1 MHAAWQAGK
10 FDHRQR
16 RCPPRPDAW
25 VPETE
30 VQRLAELVG
39 HHTPKEIA
47 TLLNREYHQLDGI
60 QRTETAVVVQIKPRE
75 PLSWSRLSGAACRG
89 GWQATA
95 SMKLS

>member
-1 MHAAWQAGK
+1 MRAAWQAGK

-25 VPETE
+25 DSETE
-30 VQRLAELVG
+30 GQRLAELVG

-47 TLLNREYHQLDGI
+47 ALLNREYHQLDGI
-60 QRTETAVVVQIKPRE
+60 QRTETAVVVQI
-75 PLSWSRLSGAACRG
+75 SGAACRA

-95 SMKLS
+95 SMKSS